1 MDQSAMILNAAKRCI
16 SDSGYA
22 KVSLR
27 NIANEAGVALSQ
39 LHYYFGSKKDLYKA
53 VIMEMIN
60 EYIVEFS
67 TGLSLD
73 NKNLSSLIHH
83 IQEMMRNKPELFKM
97 LFDLTSLALWS
108 KSFKKLLMC
117 LMDEVTKLFMGCI
130 PENKVTE
137 QYSKEV
143 VARVLTGAIFGIALQ
158 NSLNTEND
166 LEMIEALNLIPELL

>member
-1 MDQSAMILNAAKRCI
+1 MDQSALILDAAKRCI
-16 SDSGYA
+16 SVNGYA

-60 EYIVEFS
+60 EYITEFS
-67 TGLSLD
+67 SGF
-73 NKNLSSLIHH
+73 LSSNKSLGSLVEH
-83 IQEMMRNKPELFKM
+83 IQEIMRNKPELFKM

-108 KSFKKLLMC
+108 KSFKKLLMH
-117 LMDEVTKLFMGCI
+117 LMDEVTKLFMNCI
-130 PENKVTE
+130 PESKVTKN
-137 QYSKEV
+137 YSKEV
-143 VARVLTGAIFGIALQ
+143 VAKVLTGAIFGIALQ

-166 LEMIEALNLIPELL
+166 LEMIEALSLIPELL